1 MLHRDYYMTRSDGVR
16 LYRTYSD
23 ERLLIRQIET
33 GEVYDE
39 AVDVESSLYTYE
51 ETNIKIDKYEES

>member
-1 MLHRDYYMTRSDGVR
+1 MTRSDGVR